1 MSDPAQFFPDEGPD
15 ALDSQQWIDDY
26 NQVMTLGAF
35 NSTVR
40 TQQQTEIGLF
50 WTQHTGQQYAHAF
63 RNLDTQKGLDTPD
76 TARLMAMLWAGCADA
91 GIGCCNAKFA
101 FSFWRPVTAIRA
113 GGSNPALT
121 ADPSWLPLANTPA
134 HPEYPAAHGCV
145 TGAVTTILAGILR
158 YPEPDI
164 FCRQRRH

>member
-76 TARLMAMLWAGCADA
+76 TARLMAMRQAMRHRQAD
-91 GIGCCNAKFA
+91 GPL
-101 FSFWRPVTAIRA
+101 SRQ
-113 GGSNPALT
+113 PAT
-121 ADPSWLPLANTPA
+121 HPSRTP
-134 HPEYPAAHGCV
+134 G
-145 TGAVTTILAGILR
+145 
-158 YPEPDI
+158 
-164 FCRQRRH
+164 